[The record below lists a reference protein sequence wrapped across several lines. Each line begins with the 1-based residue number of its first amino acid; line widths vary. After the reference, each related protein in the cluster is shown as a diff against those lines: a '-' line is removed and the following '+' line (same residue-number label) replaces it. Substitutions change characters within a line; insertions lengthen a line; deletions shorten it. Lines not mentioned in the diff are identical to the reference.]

1 LEEVDW
7 QGIFSSFYD
16 VVRLK
21 IKYRDA
27 SKVPMERL
35 FCIDKRMFKIVILV
49 EGSKLHEGRSDRKKE
64 EDVDREEKGNRGD
77 QNTNEFDDEDDLDN
91 ILEEMNVDKKEKEH

>member
-21 IKYRDA
+21 IKCRDA

-35 FCIDKRMFKIVILV
+35 FCIDKRMFKIMILV

-64 EDVDREEKGNRGD
+64 EDVDGEEKGNRGD
-77 QNTNEFDDEDDLDN
+77 QDTNEFDDEDDLDN
-91 ILEEMNVDKKEKEH
+91 IL